1 MEIGHAPVPAPPAH
15 TTVPCKT
22 ERGHEEISRRSPL
35 IGPRMRAILLLVDG
49 RRTHAELRRLGE
61 NFGVP
66 EGSLES
72 LESLGLIRIPKAA
85 EPSASIA
92 ALPTMVVQPAP
103 EPPVVAAAE
112 SIQMSLQPTHP
123 EPPPPEPLWPEQLAH
138 PVQGLQ
144 QIQPAQSIESKPAQ
158 PAEPVRPPAIE
169 AQPRAPQVFI
179 EAEEQHSE
187 DTPAELRDLDSQRSG
202 QTTLGGL
209 LDTMRS
215 SIYPLLESAFGGL
228 DPVSD
233 DEGPTSDPELVEVR
247 RMLMREVRS
256 RAPVAGAMTVMKL
269 RRAGT
274 REELLARLGEV
285 SQHITQPMRQ
295 LSAQQILTNARNRLE
310 RPH

>member
-15 TTVPCKT
+15 TTVPRKT
-22 ERGHEEISRRSPL
+22 ERGHQEISRRSPL
-35 IGPRMRAILLLVDG
+35 LGPRMRAILLLVDG
-49 RRTHAELRRLGE
+49 RRTHAELRRLVV
-61 NFGVP
+61 NVGVP
-66 EGSLES
+66 EDSLES

-92 ALPTMVVQPAP
+92 ALPTRGVQPAP

-123 EPPPPEPLWPEQLAH
+123 GPPPPEPFPPEQLAH
-138 PVQGLQ
+138 RVQRLQ
-144 QIQPAQSIESKPAQ
+144 HVQPAQPIESEPAQ
-158 PAEPVRPPAIE
+158 PAEPVQPPAIG
-169 AQPRAPQVFI
+169 ALPRAPQAFI

-187 DTPAELRDLDSQRSG
+187 DTPTELRDLDSQRSG

-233 DEGPTSDPELVEVR
+233 EGPSSDPELVEVR
-247 RMLMREVRS
+247 RMLMREVHS

-285 SQHITQPMRQ
+285 SQHINQPMRQ